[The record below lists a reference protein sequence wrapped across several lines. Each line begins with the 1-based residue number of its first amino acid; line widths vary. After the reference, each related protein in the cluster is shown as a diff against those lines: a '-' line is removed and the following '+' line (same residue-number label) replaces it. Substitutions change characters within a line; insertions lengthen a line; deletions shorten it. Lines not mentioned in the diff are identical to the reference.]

1 MKFVTKLNYEN
12 PTIKDYLRLLDLE
25 AFLVQ
30 IAELH
35 VKNGFHDE
43 RRIVLQEKKRLS
55 VHRVCMKAALNL
67 KGVRKECVTHL
78 AI

>member
-1 MKFVTKLNYEN
+1 MSFVTPNFTQPSLSEF
-12 PTIKDYLRLLDLE
+12 LRLLDLE

-30 IAELH
+30 IAEIH
-35 VKNGFHDE
+35 AKNGFHDE

-67 KGVRKECVTHL
+67 KGVKKECVTHS
-78 AI
+78 AT